1 MVSFL
6 LMTMNSCEYHIHDGR
21 LSKTCQLF
29 LVVSVQDGIIFKDGL
44 GNVFN
49 LVKQSH
55 WSLFLE
61 GSPHG
66 GQVDVVGEEKKQSD
80 NHEDGNHEAA
90 ELQDVSRGAVGG
102 GGVLAGLGRSVG
114 GLLRGSVPGV
124 FLKSASRDCDQ
135 HS

>member
-29 LVVSVQDGIIFKDGL
+29 LIVFGQDRIIFKDGL

-55 WSLFLE
+55 WTLFLE

-66 GQVDVVGEEKKQSD
+66 GQVDVVGEEKKQSN

-90 ELQDVSRGAVGG
+90 ELQDLSRGAVGG

-114 GLLRGSVPGV
+114 WLRGAVPGV
-124 FLKSASRDCDQ
+124 FLKSPRRDCDQ